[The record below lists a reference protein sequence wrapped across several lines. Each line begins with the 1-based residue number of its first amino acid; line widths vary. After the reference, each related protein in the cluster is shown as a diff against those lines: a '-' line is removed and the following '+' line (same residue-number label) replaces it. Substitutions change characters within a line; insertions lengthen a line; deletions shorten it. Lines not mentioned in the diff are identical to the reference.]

1 MIKTG
6 IIGVGHLGKIHLK
19 LAQVISDI
27 EVIGFYDINT
37 AISQKIEQEFHTH
50 NINNLEILLEQCDAV
65 IIATPTIAHYS
76 IAEKAIRAGKHVFIE
91 KPVTYTIEEG
101 RRLIELAHEAQVI
114 VQIGHVERFNPA
126 FLAAKPYIGN
136 SLFIENHRLAE
147 FNPRGTDVSV
157 IMDLMIHDIDI
168 ILSIIQS
175 DIKSIS
181 ANGVAV
187 VSDTPDIANARIEFV
202 NGCVAN
208 LTASRISLKNM
219 RKTRFFQQD
228 AYISVDFLEKKCE
241 IMSLKTVDNTD
252 NPLGIYIDSGEFK
265 KQISYINPTISDT
278 NAIQEELKSFISSI
292 EQNIEPA
299 ISLEDGVDALS
310 VAQQIT
316 DKINLNGLV
325 SIKKS
330 NIL

>member
-1 MIKTG
+1 MIKLG
-6 IIGVGHLGKIHLK
+6 IVGVGHLGKIHLK
-19 LAQVISDI
+19 LAKTIHNTK
-27 EVIGFYDINT
+27 VIGFFDINT
-37 AISQKIEQEFHTH
+37 ATSKNIEQEF
-50 NINNLEILLEQCDAV
+50 NIQSFNNIDTLFEQCDAI

-76 IAEKAIRAGKHVFIE
+76 IAEKAIRAGKHLFIE

-114 VQIGHVERFNPA
+114 VQVGHVERFNPA
-126 FLAAKPYIGN
+126 FLAAKPYIKN

-265 KQISYINPTISDT
+265 KQISYINPTIPNT
-278 NAIQEELKSFISSI
+278 NAIQEELKSLFHQLNKIL
-292 EQNIEPA
+292 NL
-299 ISLEDGVDALS
+299 SLV
-310 VAQQIT
+310 
-316 DKINLNGLV
+316 
-325 SIKKS
+325 
-330 NIL
+330 